1 MAAAGTICRRAN
13 IIAVRSYKKG
23 DYAMNDL
30 SKLEKELKSIQNVD
44 KIKNVAASPEGQ
56 RLSKTLDTAAIE
68 KAVKSGN
75 TAAMQSMIGE
85 ILKSSDGQELYRQI
99 QNALKGK

>member
-1 MAAAGTICRRAN
+1 MAVAETIGFCVN
-13 IIAVRSYKKG
+13 IMIVRSYKKG
-23 DYAMNDL
+23 DYAMNDYEV
-30 SKLEKELKSIQNVD
+30 LEKELKNIQNVD
-44 KIKNVAASPEGQ
+44 KIKNVAASPAGQ
-56 RLSKTLDTAAIE
+56 RLSKSIDTAAVE

-75 TAAMQSMIGE
+75 TAAMQSMIGD